1 MADHAALALFAAIA
15 ERDRFR
21 AHTDHPFTLCTK
33 VQRARQM
40 IAVDINVSV
49 AEGCREQVGIAHK
62 ARHKAGGGLAVKI
75 LR

>member
-49 AEGCREQVGIAHK
+49 AEGCREQVGGNDSNLLI
-62 ARHKAGGGLAVKI
+62 VFY
-75 LR
+75 